1 MQTTS
6 LVRLAAIA
14 LCGVSLAAQS
24 PEERAAA
31 RALMARRGDAIVT
44 LLGTMKTRMA
54 MNGREMSA
62 SEARLQT
69 NATVL
74 DSHGLA
80 VVSLTAIEP
89 DNLFGGLFAQEAEAS
104 GAPPMKVE
112 TKSETTDL
120 RLRFADGKEVPV
132 KIVLRDTDLDLA
144 FVKPIEPLAAPVAW
158 VDGPSAKPGTLD
170 LLVGLER
177 LGEMAGWKLGATFSY
192 VVAVIDKPRTA
203 YLGGTGLGGA
213 VFDTAGQFVGIGV
226 ISTKNRGATSSMS
239 FTSAMSGMSGLDSMG
254 MLPIVMPADD
264 IREIAKQAIGK

>member
-1 MQTTS
+1 MRTTS
-6 LVRLAAIA
+6 LIPLAALA

-44 LLGTMKTRMA
+44 LLGTLKTRMT

-62 SEARLQT
+62 GEARLQT

-74 DSHGLA
+74 DARGLA

-89 DNLFGGLFAQEAEAS
+89 DTLLGGLFSQQDETP

-144 FVKPIEPLAAPVAW
+144 FVKPIEPLAVPVAW
-158 VDGPSAKPGTLD
+158 VDGPTAKPGTLD

-226 ISTKNRGATSSMS
+226 ISTKNRGASSAMALTSM
-239 FTSAMSGMSGLDSMG
+239 MSGMSGLDSMG
-254 MLPIVMPADD
+254 MLPIVLPADD
-264 IREIAKQAIGK
+264 IREIAKQVPGK